1 VRPSAKQVT
10 QMSSENG
17 SERRLVSLW
26 LGSNRQAA
34 KIGEL
39 IVRSLRSCQK
49 HVKNHHG
56 KDALVLAKSILETN
70 EIALVFR
77 PSSAN

>member
-1 VRPSAKQVT
+1 
-10 QMSSENG
+10 MSSESG
-17 SERRLVSLW
+17 SEMRFVSLRLW
-26 LGSNRQAA
+26 SNRQAA

-39 IVRSLRSCQK
+39 IVRSLRSSQK
-49 HVKNHHG
+49 NVRNQHG